1 MIINLDSFL
10 FKVLVVFVAALF
22 VRDFYLDITRYK

>member
-10 FKVLVVFVAALF
+10 FKVLAIFVAALF
-22 VRDFYLDITRYK
+22 VRDFYLDITR

>member
-10 FKVLVVFVAALF
+10 FKVLAVFVAVLF
-22 VRDFYLDITRYK
+22 VRDFYLDITR

>member
-10 FKVLVVFVAALF
+10 FKVLAIFVAALF